1 MNLSQ
6 SEKKRLQNI
15 NFLMNEIHDSA
26 NQIYEH
32 LVDREYKE
40 LKTEISSL
48 NKKLRA
54 VTDSIQDEI

>member
-1 MNLSQ
+1 
-6 SEKKRLQNI
+6 
-15 NFLMNEIHDSA
+15 
-26 NQIYEH
+26 
-32 LVDREYKE
+32 VDREYKE